1 MIDNQNYPWYMQKSP
16 GFVALYNGLYEVAKH
31 VSPLGLGDM
40 FNVDELPAG
49 EPLYQLGRM
58 WGINGS
64 PNYFDGLI
72 YDIDYWSET
81 KVWSGSVSTLEDKLY
96 RNFLRMK
103 MFIQNKRY
111 SLITLKEALTILL
124 GGEEATITVEESEMS
139 FVINIRAN
147 VNVIRILQT
156 IHSFDLHFMG
166 QPCGIRYQFNYE
178 LA

>member
-1 MIDNQNYPWYMQKSP
+1 MQKSP

-111 SLITLKEALTILL
+111 SLITLKKALEILIGDRGAEVSIDEYL
-124 GGEEATITVEESEMS
+124 MGFT
-139 FVINIRAN
+139 INIKADRETL
-147 VNVIRILQT
+147 RILQT
-156 IHSFDLHFMG
+156 LNSYDLYFMG
-166 QPCGIRYQFNYE
+166 QPCGIHYEFNYE
-178 LA
+178 LAEGV